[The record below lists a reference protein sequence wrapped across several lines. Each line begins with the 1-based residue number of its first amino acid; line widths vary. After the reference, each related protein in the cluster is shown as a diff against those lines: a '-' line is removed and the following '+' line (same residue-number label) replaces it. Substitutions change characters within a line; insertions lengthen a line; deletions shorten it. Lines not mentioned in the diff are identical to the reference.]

1 MENIKV
7 NPLIM
12 PRLDKSVLAMS
23 RQESMI
29 FRAINNLVCIIPM
42 FKL

>member
-12 PRLDKSVLAMS
+12 SRLEKSVLIMS
-23 RQESMI
+23 IQESMI
-29 FRAINNLVCIIPM
+29 FRVINNLVCIIPM